1 MVIASTDKDI
11 HNKEGFVIETELNE
25 ESVSPNKHL
34 NEGLLTPT
42 NKHSKQIAL
51 NVNRHEPWAG
61 WA

>member
-25 ESVSPNKHL
+25 ESLTITNKHL
-34 NEGLLTPT
+34 NESTPT